1 MVYDF
6 FILNFSLLDSLKN
19 AFSEHLEW
27 LKFQIFSWTSV
38 PKPSRV
44 GGGVTG
50 PSDPPAVSHTAY
62 SSGKIRC
69 PYIETIVPFSVY
81 LIVPLFSKI
90 GPDYCKVYKGSE

>member
-1 MVYDF
+1 MVEISNIF
-6 FILNFSLLDSLKN
+6 LDLR
-19 AFSEHLEW
+19 
-27 LKFQIFSWTSV
+27 
-38 PKPSRV
+38 PKTFKV
-44 GGGVTG
+44 GRGGVTG